1 MDFKLSHTHRL
12 HTLLALLGVCAGLLA
27 VFACN
32 NQGFEYN
39 DYHPNLTIDNS
50 KHLNTTLAS
59 SMDPMTPGVF
69 CIISTTIKNGV
80 YYYCFQNNY
89 GDVSESMFNSID
101 QYMQSQLHMGLNNGL
116 IVGYGNLDNPP
127 HFYAY
132 DLQCPNCFNPNA
144 LPLRNHTLTV
154 SGTGIASCKDC
165 HREYNLNT
173 GGNIVAG
180 DTGTMLKPYRASNT
194 GPNGLLH
201 VY

>member
-1 MDFKLSHTHRL
+1 MEKGVWHLKLTP
-12 HTLLALLGVCAGLLA
+12 
-27 VFACN
+27 
-32 NQGFEYN
+32 NQGTY
-39 DYHPNLTIDNS
+39 DKSDLDLTMSTAIGNER
-50 KHLNTTLAS
+50 
-59 SMDPMTPGVF
+59 
-69 CIISTTIKNGV
+69 ISYAG
-80 YYYCFQNNY
+80 
-89 GDVSESMFNSID
+89 
-101 QYMQSQLHMGLNNGL
+101 MGYKQGL
-116 IVGYGNLDNPP
+116 IIGRTYSGVLR
-127 HFYAY
+127 AY

-194 GPNGLLH
+194 GPNGLLR

>member
-1 MDFKLSHTHRL
+1 MIALVLMGLFMACGVDNKYNTYYPVNFVFFTNIYPTSALTRAVESPGMFCIVKPSSERGVTHLKLTPNQGKWEATDLDLVMNTAIGNEKLSYNNM
-12 HTLLALLGVCAGLLA
+12 GAG
-27 VFACN
+27 
-32 NQGFEYN
+32 
-39 DYHPNLTIDNS
+39 
-50 KHLNTTLAS
+50 K
-59 SMDPMTPGVF
+59 
-69 CIISTTIKNGV
+69 
-80 YYYCFQNNY
+80 
-89 GDVSESMFNSID
+89 
-101 QYMQSQLHMGLNNGL
+101 GL
-116 IVGYGNLDNPP
+116 IIGHSNAFGLKA
-127 HFYAY
+127 F

-194 GPNGLLH
+194 GPNGLLR